1 MSVSRDSRCLSSR
14 SVNER
19 KAERGMHMHEKVQF
33 NWVNYFSIDWVL
45 LNRVLEMNFSWQMFR
60 AMIQSVFL
68 SAIAYAACMGGKQFH
83 WSLLDA
89 ANEIGVIDHKILDWH
104 SARYLA
110 ARDVSE
116 PGRSNNVHSTSGDAC
131 SIWKLHSNWPILL
144 RHWILLL
151 LSGNLKACMSIEE
164 RRKLRPHEI
173 KKWKER
179 KVHAWNIN

>member
-1 MSVSRDSRCLSSR
+1 MSISRDSRCLSSR
-14 SVNER
+14 SVNESN
-19 KAERGMHMHEKVQF
+19 AELGMHMHEKVQF

-89 ANEIGVIDHKILDWH
+89 ANEIGVIDHKMPTRLAFSTLFS
-104 SARYLA
+104 SARCLRA
-110 ARDVSE
+110 GE
-116 PGRSNNVHSTSGDAC
+116 GSNNVHSTPGRASA
-131 SIWKLHSNWPILL
+131 IWNLRFNWPILL

-151 LSGNLKACMSIEE
+151 LNGILKAYMSIEE
-164 RRKLRPHEI
+164 RRKCGRPR
-173 KKWKER
+173 WKNE
-179 KVHAWNIN
+179 KTELPCVEY